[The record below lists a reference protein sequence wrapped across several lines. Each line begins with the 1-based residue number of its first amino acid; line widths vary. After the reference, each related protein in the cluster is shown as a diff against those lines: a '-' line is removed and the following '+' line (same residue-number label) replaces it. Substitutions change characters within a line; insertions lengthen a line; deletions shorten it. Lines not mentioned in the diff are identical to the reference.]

1 MLLSQLGSHKGS
13 FFLLTSNPSGE
24 VLLFEADPS
33 RKREVA
39 AFPIGSSI
47 QFDPRPNCKD
57 LLVLDQDGTFSLYT
71 YDATSS
77 GGSLELLSVGRLPSL
92 PFSRVQ
98 LLHRS
103 LIMNVPQTF
112 FMVWN
117 KCHIWKHE
125 LQLVDVSGG
134 CELHRHRTL
143 MTFFDDYVGITAFK
157 GNREFSHLLY
167 FGCPRMLC
175 GVRNVK
181 FHSNFT
187 VVSEDAILVNGD
199 KLACYGRMLIR
210 FFGNASDKR
219 EAESRNWD
227 EEKHMRHSGHWH

>member
-77 GGSLELLSVGRLPSL
+77 SGSLELLSVGRLPL
-92 PFSRVQ
+92 PR
-98 LLHRS
+98 
-103 LIMNVPQTF
+103 LIDLEEQDLATRITGQE
-112 FMVWN
+112 
-117 KCHIWKHE
+117 KE
-125 LQLVDVSGG
+125 A
-134 CELHRHRTL
+134 TL
-143 MTFFDDYVGITAFK
+143 MAT
-157 GNREFSHLLY
+157 
-167 FGCPRMLC
+167 
-175 GVRNVK
+175 
-181 FHSNFT
+181 
-187 VVSEDAILVNGD
+187 
-199 KLACYGRMLIR
+199 KL
-210 FFGNASDKR
+210 
-219 EAESRNWD
+219 
-227 EEKHMRHSGHWH
+227 